1 MTIQYYRKNVYG
13 NEVMYIADEHI
24 AYYVNQLTNR
34 VTMTGSDM
42 FALSKLGFEF
52 EEVLAPKAA

>member
-1 MTIQYYRKNVYG
+1 MTIEYYRKNVYG
-13 NEVMYIADEHI
+13 ADLMYIADEKT
-24 AYYVNQLTNR
+24 AYFITQLTNR

-52 EEVLAPKAA
+52 VEVIAPKV